1 MEQTFRRFTAVL
13 MILVLLA
20 LVPGNGLVH
29 RASAEDFIEETY
41 PTSKTGTI
49 KVTLANTTS
58 LNVRKDAKT
67 ASDLVATLPNG
78 TKVQVLGTKKY
89 TSGKLWYKISFTY
102 DGKNMEGYG
111 FAEYIVLTTPKPAD
125 EVFATPKKGYTDYS
139 PVTNVRSGAGSNY
152 ALVKGKNGES
162 LGLITCTYVT
172 VYERKNN
179 YYRCAFTVDGEQKT
193 GWLYADFVRL
203 YDDPKDDAAFVADL
217 RAQGFPETY
226 IEPLRILH
234 SQHPTWVFKAD
245 KTGLDWK
252 TAVDNESAFQ
262 RSLVYYSSPTS
273 WKRVD
278 DLAYIW
284 NNNGTDGGFK
294 KLDGPYWV
302 AANRTITAYFMDP
315 RNFLAESE
323 LFQFEC
329 QSFDEN
335 VHTLDRVQGLLE
347 GTFMSGNI
355 PGEYKW
361 KSQKVNRDAKGK
373 ITSIDTEEVLSG
385 GTPLTYAE
393 VFLESARI
401 SGVSPD
407 MLVARVIQEMGTAG
421 NSLIIS
427 GNHKTYPGLYNYYDF
442 DTYADGV
449 TDAITKGLFFA
460 SRSADVAKTAA
471 NYLSTA
477 KETCRPWNRRW
488 KALYGGAILIGRDYI
503 SKGQD
508 TLYYQKFNVSS
519 EHYYS
524 LYSHQYMTNIQAPA
538 NESRTMWAA
547 CKDKETAMLFK
558 IPVYNNMPAE
568 RAAYPASASTANPN
582 PYLKSLAVENFEMT
596 PEFDY
601 KTFEYDLIVDED
613 TDRITIQAA
622 ALATTTK
629 ITGAGTITIKPGEN
643 TIKIKSTA
651 AYGNYQEYVIN
662 VYREVPEDV
671 ELTEHIKTSC
681 IFDGDY
687 LYGIDPGTT
696 LETLSKVFSIV
707 EGGTIKLRDPQGGTV
722 TSGPIGTGFSIVT
735 PQEKFTP
742 VILGD
747 VNKDG
752 EISIYDLLFIKRQ
765 MLGLVKLDEPAM
777 LAADVKKD
785 GTIDIYDMLFVKR
798 HMLSLALIEQPRG
811 EEKVYGPTTSPTPT
825 PTTKPTDTPTPTP
838 TTEPTGTPTPTPD
851 PSGTPTPTPDPTTTP
866 TTVPDA
872 NTGSAQPGTQDAT
885 APLNTIEPVSGAE
898 ETADGKLPSPD
909 GEGNAGPPDETG
921 ETGTSGGENTDA
933 ASSDES

>member
-1 MEQTFRRFTAVL
+1 
-13 MILVLLA
+13 
-20 LVPGNGLVH
+20 
-29 RASAEDFIEETY
+29 
-41 PTSKTGTI
+41 
-49 KVTLANTTS
+49 
-58 LNVRKDAKT
+58 
-67 ASDLVATLPNG
+67 
-78 TKVQVLGTKKY
+78 
-89 TSGKLWYKISFTY
+89 
-102 DGKNMEGYG
+102 
-111 FAEYIVLTTPKPAD
+111 
-125 EVFATPKKGYTDYS
+125 
-139 PVTNVRSGAGSNY
+139 
-152 ALVKGKNGES
+152 
-162 LGLITCTYVT
+162 
-172 VYERKNN
+172 
-179 YYRCAFTVDGEQKT
+179 
-193 GWLYADFVRL
+193 
-203 YDDPKDDAAFVADL
+203 
-217 RAQGFPETY
+217 
-226 IEPLRILH
+226 
-234 SQHPTWVFKAD
+234 
-245 KTGLDWK
+245 
-252 TAVDNESAFQ
+252 
-262 RSLVYYSSPTS
+262 
-273 WKRVD
+273 
-278 DLAYIW
+278 
-284 NNNGTDGGFK
+284 
-294 KLDGPYWV
+294 
-302 AANRTITAYFMDP
+302 
-315 RNFLAESE
+315 
-323 LFQFEC
+323 
-329 QSFDEN
+329 
-335 VHTLDRVQGLLE
+335 
-347 GTFMSGNI
+347 
-355 PGEYKW
+355 
-361 KSQKVNRDAKGK
+361 
-373 ITSIDTEEVLSG
+373 
-385 GTPLTYAE
+385 
-393 VFLESARI
+393 
-401 SGVSPD
+401 
-407 MLVARVIQEMGTAG
+407 
-421 NSLIIS
+421 
-427 GNHKTYPGLYNYYDF
+427 
-442 DTYADGV
+442 
-449 TDAITKGLFFA
+449 
-460 SRSADVAKTAA
+460 
-471 NYLSTA
+471 
-477 KETCRPWNRRW
+477 
-488 KALYGGAILIGRDYI
+488 
-503 SKGQD
+503 
-508 TLYYQKFNVSS
+508 
-519 EHYYS
+519 
-524 LYSHQYMTNIQAPA
+524 
-538 NESRTMWAA
+538 
-547 CKDKETAMLFK
+547 
-558 IPVYNNMPAE
+558 
-568 RAAYPASASTANPN
+568 
-582 PYLKSLAVENFEMT
+582 MT